1 MQTVPVPISALDW
14 TLAGAALTLGLGGSA
29 HCLAMCS
36 GIAAAAT
43 PTAAPLR
50 DRIRGSLLLNGGRL
64 LTYVVMG
71 AVVGTIVAATGTFDR
86 PGGVWWPARLVIAL
100 LIVAVALRL
109 LAARDVLG
117 LERLGQQVWRRV
129 RPLTRGAAR
138 LPAGLRPLALGAV
151 WGFLP
156 CGLVYSALALAAAS
170 GSAAGGAM
178 VMGVFGLTTLPAME
192 AMALGGS
199 TLIGW
204 LRRRSAQ
211 RAAGIVLL
219 AAGLATAA
227 PAVLPAAFL
236 QQHTAL
242 QALDC
247 LGGTEP

>member
-1 MQTVPVPISALDW
+1 LDW

-100 LIVAVALRL
+100 LIVAV
-109 LAARDVLG
+109 G